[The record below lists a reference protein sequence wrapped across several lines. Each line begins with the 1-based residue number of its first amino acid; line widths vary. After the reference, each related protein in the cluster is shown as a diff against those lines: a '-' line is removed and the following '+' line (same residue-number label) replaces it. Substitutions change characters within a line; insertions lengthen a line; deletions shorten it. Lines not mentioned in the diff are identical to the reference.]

1 MKVRRRIALA
11 LCSSKS
17 PLSESERSFIQSVVY
32 NTRGDILTFG
42 SNSFLFSLGARKTR
56 ESDIENCV
64 SVCIE
69 IREHIQG
76 IKFGVSYGLVS
87 IDEKKDGSIKIEG
100 PITKKVKHL
109 ESISAPGQISTDDTI
124 TKIYSRIFDIRH
136 VKTKGKD
143 VYNIFGFKGKPSRIR
158 GLREAYGRMIGR
170 DKEFNTL
177 QNFILQTASDHGMI
191 VGVVGEAG
199 IGKTRI
205 THELKTLIKMRGL
218 RFYEGSFP
226 YFGGSSYK
234 GFKDIISSIASIA
247 PSDPINVIDQ
257 KLRRI
262 KSKYNLEDS
271 DINFL
276 VNLYSIIPVS
286 ETLKHLNEEQ
296 LRLGTFV
303 AVKKLLF
310 TIAESPLVII
320 LEDMQNADELSV
332 ELANFLCEG
341 IPDKKLL
348 FFMNYRPEFKGK
360 FEENVYFNRI
370 KLERF
375 DEAKAK
381 ELLTSLLDIS
391 NVPKNLLKLIIK
403 KSAGNPLFIEELVRS
418 LLDKGKIKVINNELQ
433 LSGDIKAEDI
443 QPTVHGVISYR
454 MEKLDP
460 GTRKVLQW
468 SAAAGDEINIKLIK
482 SILTN
487 PPPSTG
493 GKRTP
498 LPLGERQGEGY
509 ISKHIETLETRDF
522 IVEKSIYPEEIYK
535 FRHDLI
541 REVAYESLS
550 SSTKKNMHL
559 KIGQYLENKFKKE
572 IDEHVEEIANH
583 YIVSSNHEK
592 GFEYAFKAAEKLK
605 KNYANEEAIKLYKA
619 SLELLPESKSNNSI
633 RLQLYEAQIAICI
646 LASKKDLALS
656 LLNECKKYATD
667 KESSNFVIF
676 SRMSGE
682 VNWRFGFYKKAV
694 DNLSESL
701 KIAKK
706 LLNKEELI
714 TTLNLLVSVHSM
726 AGDMT
731 NTRTYADELLS
742 TISGKNRGIE
752 ANIYHR
758 LGQLFF
764 NSGIYSTAIQYYQKS
779 IGIYEELEDLFQ
791 YATLN
796 NHIGHAYS
804 YIGNY
809 QKSLHHLGISLKI
822 SHKIGSSV
830 LIGNSHLGIANIQI
844 SIGNLKE
851 GITEYKIVKDL
862 FEKGLTSLDGVMIY
876 HNIAWLYYFLGDYKI
891 AKNHLEQSK
900 IFCEAFPATFW
911 IGVNTMLEGKIER
924 NLGNYDVAT
933 LLINKARTIFEEIIN
948 SSHIVEAASELID
961 ICYLT
966 NRSDNLRNLLDELE
980 QRSRNELSINAKEK
994 AYIARIKAALLLNQ
1008 ELKARDCDKLFD
1020 IDKFDYENRF
1030 EAFAVSALYYGKIVK
1045 DIDAFNGFFS
1055 KAQLLFKDL
1064 VEKIPL
1070 ETLETTKTQSR
1081 FKLYMDEL
1089 ISLKK
1094 MF

>member
-1 MKVRRRIALA
+1 MRTRRRIALA
-11 LCSSKS
+11 LCTTKS

-87 IDEKKDGSIKIEG
+87 VDERKDGSIKIES

-109 ESISAPGQISTDDTI
+109 ESIAATGQISTDDSI
-124 TKIYSRIFDIRH
+124 IKIYSRIFDIRH
-136 VKTKGKD
+136 IKTKGKD

-234 GFKDIISSIASIA
+234 GFKDIISQIASIS
-247 PSDPINVIDQ
+247 PSDPINTIDQ

-276 VNLYSIIPVS
+276 VNLYSVIPVS

-454 MEKLDP
+454 MEKLEP
-460 GTRKVLQW
+460 GTRKALQW
-468 SAAAGDEINIKLIK
+468 ASAAGDEINVKLLK
-482 SILTN
+482 AILI
-487 PPPSTG
+487 PPPSRG
-493 GKRTP
+493 GAK
-498 LPLGERQGEGY
+498 GEGD
-509 ISKHIETLETRDF
+509 IPHHIETLETRDF
-522 IVEKSIYPEEIYK
+522 IVEKSIYPEEIYR

-583 YIVSSNHEK
+583 YIASSDHHK

-605 KNYANEEAIKLYKA
+605 KNYANEEAIELYRTSLNLLGHIKGKDSDRYLQKIYNSLKDIHTMTGAYEKA
-619 SLELLPESKSNNSI
+619 FSILKEYKSRIKSDNNRNLAVYNRMIGEVYWRKGYYDEAISHTTRSLELFDQLGLKQEKIKSLNILLGIYSLTCDNSMLKQCADQL
-633 RLQLYEAQIAICI
+633 LQII
-646 LASKKDLALS
+646 SPD
-656 LLNECKKYATD
+656 D
-667 KESSNFVIF
+667 KF
-676 SRMSGE
+676 
-682 VNWRFGFYKKAV
+682 
-694 DNLSESL
+694 D
-701 KIAKK
+701 
-706 LLNKEELI
+706 
-714 TTLNLLVSVHSM
+714 
-726 AGDMT
+726 
-731 NTRTYADELLS
+731 
-742 TISGKNRGIE
+742 E
-752 ANIYHR
+752 ANLYYR
-758 LGQLFF
+758 LGQLYF
-764 NSGIYSTAIQYYQKS
+764 NEGSYDKA
-779 IGIYEELEDLFQ
+779 LDL
-791 YATLN
+791 YW
-796 NHIGHAYS
+796 
-804 YIGNY
+804 
-809 QKSLHHLGISLKI
+809 KSLKI
-822 SHKIGSSV
+822 SEKLDDISF
-830 LIGNSHLGIANIQI
+830 ISHLNNMIANALYYKGDTDRAMRYYNLALKLAKETGALKPALNIHI
-844 SIGNLKE
+844 GLGNLRIGMGDIKGSFHQYYAARDINE
-851 GITEYKIVKDL
+851 QAQGIME
-862 FEKGLTSLDGVMIY
+862 SVMIY
-876 HNIAWLYYFLGDYKI
+876 SNLSWLFYFLGDYI
-891 AKNHLEQSK
+891 QAKENLLKSNEYLKHSSSK
-900 IFCEAFPATFW
+900 YWQGIN
-911 IGVNTMLEGKIER
+911 ILQEGIIER
-924 NLGNYDVAT
+924 DLKEYKKAI
-933 LLINKARTIFEEIIN
+933 LLINKSISLFSEINDNPHSVI
-948 SSHIVEAASELID
+948 ALSELID
-961 ICYLT
+961 ICYRTGETGNLKDLLGELHT
-966 NRSDNLRNLLDELE
+966 RSKN
-980 QRSRNELSINAKEK
+980 QLSAVAKEK
-994 AYIARIKAALLLNQ
+994 AFIAKKKAELILNNRM
-1008 ELKARDCDKLFD
+1008 EAWD
-1020 IDKFDYENRF
+1020 IENNIDLDKFDYENRF
-1030 EAFAVSALYYGKIVK
+1030 EAYIIFGEHTKRFGDDSENNSRYFQMANDLYNK
-1045 DIDAFNGFFS
+1045 
-1055 KAQLLFKDL
+1055 LLDNVP
-1064 VEKIPL
+1064 VEFRKSLGEKNIY
-1070 ETLETTKTQSR
+1070 KN
-1081 FKLYMDEL
+1081 
-1089 ISLKK
+1089 SLKK
-1094 MF
+1094 LLQSTNA